1 MHVVRRDD
9 GFKLKEG
16 RFLLDIKKKFF
27 TMRVERHWNGLPKDD
42 VEVPSLETFTARLD
56 GALATQVE
64 WKVSLLKARDLGQ
77 MIFRTLPTQTILRFC
92 ESMILS
98 VTRTPSVQPFAWAGR
113 LFSLYA
119 ECVQLRMMD
128 FMQNSLTRHLISPGG
143 KNIFY
148 GVCIHSF
155 IHLALCFFTSG

>member
-1 MHVVRRDD
+1 MRRDD

-42 VEVPSLETFTARLD
+42 VDVPSLKTFTARLD

-98 VTRTPSVQPFAWAGR
+98 G
-113 LFSLYA
+113 
-119 ECVQLRMMD
+119 D
-128 FMQNSLTRHLISPGG
+128 
-143 KNIFY
+143 
-148 GVCIHSF
+148 
-155 IHLALCFFTSG
+155 